1 MNLGLLRPRSVSQV
15 LGLVTGAC
23 SPQTPCGLP
32 VSSPR
37 YGLGPCPRLDSV
49 PLRRS
54 WIPAQAGHPG
64 GSPPAGAGVPKGGA
78 PGDRGERRASQ
89 LGRCPRLR
97 SRAASGPRRRAEC
110 VRAIDLLFVLPDLP
124 ARVTPPSPRALSKP
138 QPQILSQSH
147 RPRAHSRLGGEGW
160 AAPLRG
166 FWGLEGGPQ
175 TPRGLRPAPR
185 TAQQ

>member
-1 MNLGLLRPRSVSQV
+1 MLLTWELGFEPGAPETKVCLPSPWPGDRCLFSPDPLR
-15 LGLVTGAC
+15 LAGLV
-23 SPQTPCGLP
+23 SPVL
-32 VSSPR
+32 
-37 YGLGPCPRLDSV
+37 GLGPCPRLDSV

-124 ARVTPPSPRALSKP
+124 ARVTPPFPPGSQQTPASDFVPVTPATGP
-138 QPQILSQSH
+138 QP
-147 RPRAHSRLGGEGW
+147 PGG
-160 AAPLRG
+160 
-166 FWGLEGGPQ
+166 
-175 TPRGLRPAPR
+175 RGLGR
-185 TAQQ
+185 TSQGFLGA